1 MKAEDQ
7 LDRAE
12 KYLEEEREI
21 LLSGRIAE
29 LAGLAERREAVLA
42 TLSAT
47 KGDGARLQRLRDR
60 AKRNGA
66 LMSAAAE
73 GVNRAIKRLAE
84 LRKAAGPIGSYSA
97 TGGRC
102 EIGTVGPKFEKK
114 A

>member
-21 LLSGRIAE
+21 LLSGRVAE

-42 TLSAT
+42 TLSAA
-47 KGDGARLQRLRDR
+47 KGDAARLQRLRDQ
-60 AKRNGA
+60 AMRNGA
-66 LMSAAAE
+66 LMNAAAE

-84 LRKAAGPIGSYSA
+84 LRRAAGPIGSYSA

-102 EIGTVGPKFEKK
+102 EIGSVNPKFERK